1 MKEHLP
7 LDFLHLFWQCRGICS
22 SSGSWLRVCTNL
34 CLETE
39 SLPCSL
45 LLTQMSERT
54 SPAVFWGPKCFSG
67 RARLL
72 KLVGVCPTV
81 SWNTQ
86 LHLLS
91 ICCCSLI
98 EMTTRPLVPS
108 PQLFA
113 ALKSSGTQWRTLLHI
128 SIVRLFL
135 SSSNA
140 QLSENSGV

>member
-91 ICCCSLI
+91 ICRCSLI

-108 PQLFA
+108 PSAVCSLKEFWNAVTDSVTYFHCASFPQFQQCT
-113 ALKSSGTQWRTLLHI
+113 ALRK
-128 SIVRLFL
+128 
-135 SSSNA
+135 
-140 QLSENSGV
+140 